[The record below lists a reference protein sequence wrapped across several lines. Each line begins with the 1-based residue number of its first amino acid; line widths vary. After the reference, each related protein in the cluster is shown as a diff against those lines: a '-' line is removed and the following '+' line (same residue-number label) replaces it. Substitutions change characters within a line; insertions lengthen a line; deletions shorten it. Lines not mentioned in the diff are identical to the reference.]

1 MAKFKQIKYTDGSVI
16 IDTAGKISYSKIKNV
31 PASVVDT
38 STHNHDTSY
47 SSKASIEDRFNTIMN
62 AVQSI
67 TKSLSARP
75 LKTKAY
81 LNGGYK
87 GGTIQYN
94 RVQRFNATT
103 ETGSDLG
110 NICTMT
116 SYYSPGSTS
125 EKVGFFHDNG
135 GTAASN
141 VMQYQTETAGTVAGT
156 CQHSAS
162 GTLYDL
168 YRQTKCFLTN
178 SSGNWTNL
186 DPATSTYQ
194 RLTDASSYAISR
206 QMLSSATFGYCG
218 GYGTQP
224 TYKYDYITGTSASVT
239 QTGGGGWYMCGISRN
254 KDIGYW
260 IGYTDANW
268 RVNMVT
274 TSYTLVSMFTI
285 NFSESN
291 AVAADTAGYL
301 MGGYSYNGS
310 QHGKVQKVIWTTE
323 VASTVIGGDLAYE
336 QSSAGTCEA

>member
-1 MAKFKQIKYTDGSVI
+1 MAKFKQIKYTDGTVI
-16 IDTAGKISYSKIKNV
+16 IDTAGKISYTKVKNV

-67 TKSLSARP
+67 TKTLAVRP

-87 GGTIQYN
+87 AGATQYK

-110 NICTMT
+110 YISSLT

-125 EKVGFFHDNG
+125 ETVGFFHDG
-135 GTAASN
+135 STGSDKIT
-141 VMQYQTETAGTVAGT
+141 YQTETCSAVAGA
-156 CQHSAS
+156 CQHSVG
-162 GTLYDL
+162 GTIYEL

-178 SSGNWTNL
+178 NSSQWTNL
-186 DPATSTYQ
+186 DPTTATYTLLQNATST
-194 RLTDASSYAISR
+194 TCTR
-206 QMLSSATFGYCG
+206 QMLSSATFGYAG
-218 GYGTQP
+218 GSGGAS
-224 TYKYDYITGTSASVT
+224 YKYNYSTGVSASIGSF
-239 QTGGGGWYMCGISRN
+239 GGSYLAGISRN
-254 KDIGYW
+254 KDVGYW
-260 IGYTDANW
+260 IGFTSDNW
-268 RVNMVT
+268 RVNMAT
-274 TSYTLVSMFTI
+274 DTYTNLSIFSI
-285 NFSESN
+285 NFSEGN
-291 AVAADTAGYL
+291 TLGGDIAGYL

-310 QHGKVQKVIWTTE
+310 QHGKVQKVVWTTE

>member
-1 MAKFKQIKYTDGSVI
+1 MAKFKQISYTDGTVI
-16 IDTAGKISYSKIKNV
+16 IDTAGKISYNSVKNV

-38 STHNHDTSY
+38 STHNHDISY

-87 GGTIQYN
+87 AGATQYK

-110 NICTMT
+110 YISSLT

-125 EKVGFFHDNG
+125 ETIGYFHDG
-135 GTAASN
+135 STGSDKIT
-141 VMQYQTETAGTVAGT
+141 YQTETCSAVAGS
-156 CQHSAS
+156 CQHSIQ
-162 GTLYDL
+162 GTIYDL
-168 YRQTKCFLTN
+168 YRQTKCFVTN
-178 SSGNWTNL
+178 GSSGWTNL

-194 RLTDASSYAISR
+194 LLPTASSITSSGR
-206 QMLSSATFGYCG
+206 QMLSSATFGYAGASG
-218 GYGTQP
+218 GGTV
-224 TYKYDYITGTSASVT
+224 YKYSYLTNTSAGAGT
-239 QTGGGGWYMCGISRN
+239 IPGGGWAMAGLSRN
-254 KDIGYW
+254 KDSGYW
-260 IGYTDANW
+260 IGYTDANV
-268 RVNMVT
+268 RVNMVSD
-274 TSYTLVSMFTI
+274 SYSMITMFSI
-285 NFSESN
+285 HFSESN
-291 AVAADTAGYL
+291 TLGGDTAGYA
-301 MGGYSYNGS
+301 MGGYTYNG
-310 QHGKVQKVIWTTE
+310 QHAKVQKMVWTTE